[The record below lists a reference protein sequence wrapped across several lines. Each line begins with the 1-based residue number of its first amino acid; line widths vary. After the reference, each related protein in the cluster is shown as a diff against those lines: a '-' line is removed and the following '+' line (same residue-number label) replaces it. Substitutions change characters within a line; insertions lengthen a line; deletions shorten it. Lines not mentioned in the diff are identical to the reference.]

1 MKAQGLP
8 ITVIIVAAL
17 GLLVLVVIAAIF
29 SGQAGKFGRV
39 ASECAGRCHVDGGT
53 GAQGPCVEGREKA
66 ISGVYI
72 KPGQQGVKANE
83 LVTCK
88 QCCVSIG

>member
-29 SGQAGKFGRV
+29 SGQVGKFGRI
-39 ASECAGRCHVDGGT
+39 ASECAGRCHVADEGT
-53 GAQGPCVEGREKA
+53 TPCVEGRERA

-72 KPGQQGVKANE
+72 KPNQQVKADK
-83 LVTCK
+83 LVSCT
-88 QCCVSIG
+88 QCCVAIG